1 MQSLSTSELFAM
13 ISILSLLSFSMVSLI
28 IGIIYDQQ
36 IANRAIKDNN
46 TELFAKLHERGAKH
60 YDRAGIGFI
69 LFMAIS
75 IITLFVKN
83 VM

>member
-36 IANRAIKDNN
+36 IATRAIKDNN
-46 TELFAKLHERGAKH
+46 TELFAKLHERGA
-60 YDRAGIGFI
+60 
-69 LFMAIS
+69 
-75 IITLFVKN
+75 
-83 VM
+83 